1 MIRAS
6 DLLGCVVHTES
17 GKKVGRVHDLRAKTT
32 QDDCLLVGLVVGRGG
47 MLARLVGDG
56 IGRRGCN
63 SGNLIPWEMVTRLAD
78 GHIIVR
84 DSSL

>member
-32 QDDCLLVGLVVGRGG
+32 ESDCLLIGLMVGRGG
-47 MLARLVGDG
+47 MLV
-56 IGRRGCN
+56 
-63 SGNLIPWEMVTRLAD
+63 PWEAITHLED
-78 GHIIVR
+78 GQIIIR
-84 DSSL
+84 D

>member
-32 QDDCLLVGLVVGRGG
+32 ESDCLLIGLMVGRGG
-47 MLARLVGDG
+47 MLSRLAGGGAGAGPTRGDDVV
-56 IGRRGCN
+56 
-63 SGNLIPWEMVTRLAD
+63 PWEAITHLED
-78 GHIIVR
+78 GQIIIR
-84 DSSL
+84 D